1 MKVGSDQENHGIR
14 VSILSNCKVM
24 KIKKIQLSE
33 KDKRRAYKSAVRK
46 ATKESGADRLT
57 VTRVYRNRKKY
68 TREGRNQIIRKEE
81 KLD

>member
-1 MKVGSDQENHGIR
+1 MNKR
-14 VSILSNCKVM
+14 KAM

-57 VTRVYRNRKKY
+57 VSRVYRNKKKY

-81 KLD
+81 KLG

>member
-1 MKVGSDQENHGIR
+1 LALIREHPGIR
-14 VSILSNCKVM
+14 ARMLSNCKIM
-24 KIKKIQLSE
+24 KIKRIQLSE